1 MEGARDE
8 SPCPL
13 PQNPSL
19 NPKKFYGGARPGK
32 TTDKGLLAMSNWGKI
47 YQGDSRAMTEVDTAS
62 IDLVVTSPP
71 YWHIKDY
78 GILGQIG
85 YGQSLH
91 EYLKD
96 LYYTWRECFRVL
108 REGARLCINV
118 GDQFARASVYGR
130 YKVIPLHAEF
140 INQCEHIGF
149 DFMGSII
156 WQKKTTMNP
165 SGGAV
170 VMGSY
175 PFPPNGI
182 VEIDYEFIHIF
193 KKTGKS
199 KQVPREIKAASR
211 LTKEEWKEY
220 FAGHWYFGGVRQVGH
235 EARFPEELPRR
246 LIKMF
251 TFQGD
256 TILDPFLG
264 SGTTVKVALEL
275 ARNTVGY
282 EINPDFL
289 KAISQEIGGRDRLPF
304 YNEIQIITSYKKI
317 GELPKIDYTPAI
329 RDAVAQEASGRQAN
343 PTKLHRVT
351 EIIDAETIRLDD
363 GSRVKF
369 MGVRT
374 EQPEATFKYLK
385 ARLLGK
391 RVMIKD
397 SRNLDNNV
405 MAAYIFL
412 KNRIFINAYLIKCGF
427 AAPDSSMSHRLSRKF
442 NNLKAETDKAAE
454 HLNLT

>member
-1 MEGARDE
+1 M
-8 SPCPL
+8 P
-13 PQNPSL
+13 N
-19 NPKKFYGGARPGK
+19 
-32 TTDKGLLAMSNWGKI
+32 LAKI
-47 YQGDSRAMTEVDTAS
+47 YLGDSRVMTKVDAAS

-78 GILGQIG
+78 GVPGQIG

-96 LYYTWRECFRVL
+96 LYHTWRECFRVL
-108 REGARLCINV
+108 RAGARLCINI

-130 YKVIPLHAEF
+130 YKVIPLHAEC
-140 INQCEHIGF
+140 INQCEGIGF
-149 DFMGSII
+149 DFMGAII

-193 KKTGKS
+193 KKPGKS
-199 KQVPREIKAASR
+199 KQVSKEIKAASR

-251 TFQGD
+251 TFKGD
-256 TILDPFLG
+256 TVLDPFLG
-264 SGTTVKVALEL
+264 SGTTVKAALDL
-275 ARNTVGY
+275 ARNAVGY

-289 KAISQEIGGRDRLPF
+289 GAIPQEIGGGDRLPF
-304 YNEIQIITSYKKI
+304 NNEIRIITTHKKI
-317 GELPKIDYTPAI
+317 EGLPEIDYTPAI
-329 RDAVAQEASGRQAN
+329 RDAVPQEASGHQAN
-343 PTKLHRVT
+343 PGKLHKVT

-363 GSRVKF
+363 GMQVKF
-369 MGVRT
+369 LGIRT

-385 ARLLGK
+385 TRLLGK
-391 RVMIKD
+391 RVLIKD
-397 SRNLDNNV
+397 GRELDNDAV
-405 MAAYIFL
+405 AAYIFL

-427 AAPDSSMSHRLSRKF
+427 ASPDGSISHRLGRKF
-442 NNLKAETDKAAE
+442 TNLKAKIDKVTE
-454 HLNLT
+454 PLSLE